1 MGTLRRNWFRRRH
14 GEDAA
19 TPPKSLVLLDVTGE
33 PFALVSSPPPPPP
46 PWRRLAAGLAIVVFA
61 AGTIFVGYA
70 GVHMSLQ
77 PAKASRRAF
86 DGVVVTPRI
95 LDLLHPTP
103 PAVRHA
109 PSPVR
114 HTTAGPKSDGGAANR
129 RVTAR

>member
-1 MGTLRRNWFRRRH
+1 MGTLRRSWFRRRH
-14 GEDAA
+14 AEGAA
-19 TPPKSLVLLDVTGE
+19 TPPEPVELLDDTGK
-33 PFALVSSPPPPPP
+33 PFALVAPPPLP
-46 PWRRLAAGLAIVVFA
+46 PWRRLAAGLAIAVFA

-70 GVHMSLQ
+70 GVHMILQ

-103 PAVRHA
+103 PAVRHQ

-114 HTTAGPKSDGGAANR
+114 HATAGQRSDGGAAR
-129 RVTAR
+129 GRVTAG